1 MLILIVMWELI
12 DFIKCQITII
22 INWLPI
28 YKILL
33 FTYLALPALFLTYYQ
48 NKSYQTQKIK
58 LAIALLLIWIIQ
70 MVLWNKGYSI
80 YYEV

>member
-1 MLILIVMWELI
+1 MLILNAMWELI

-28 YKILL
+28 YQILL
-33 FTYLALPALFLTYYQ
+33 FTYLTLPALFLTYYQ
-48 NKSYQTQKIK
+48 NKNHQTQQIK

-80 YYEV
+80 YYKV